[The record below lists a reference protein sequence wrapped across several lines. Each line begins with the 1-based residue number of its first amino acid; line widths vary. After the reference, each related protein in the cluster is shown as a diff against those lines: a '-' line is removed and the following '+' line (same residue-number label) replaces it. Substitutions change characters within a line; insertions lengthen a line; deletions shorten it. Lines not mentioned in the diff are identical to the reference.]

1 MAMIKGIT
9 VVLYDKEEIGK
20 DNFNMPIYKEIPITI
35 NNVLI
40 APSSTDDIVT
50 STDLVGK
57 KAIYTLA
64 IPKDDTHNWED
75 KKVHFYGQDWRVFGF
90 SIEGIDENI
99 PLDWN
104 KKVMVERY
112 G

>member
-40 APSSTDDIVT
+40 APSSTDDIVIC
-50 STDLVGK
+50 SLLLK
-57 KAIYTLA
+57 NCCL
-64 IPKDDTHNWED
+64 
-75 KKVHFYGQDWRVFGF
+75 F
-90 SIEGIDENI
+90 SIHII
-99 PLDWN
+99 
-104 KKVMVERY
+104 
-112 G
+112 

>member
-1 MAMIKGIT
+1 MGMIKGIP
-9 VVLYDKEEIGK
+9 VILYDKIETGK
-20 DNFNMPIYKEIPITI
+20 DAFNQPVYEYKEIMV
-35 NNVLI
+35 NNVLVS
-40 APSSTDDIVT
+40 PSTTDDIVT

-64 IPKDDTHNWED
+64 IPKDDNHLWEN
-75 KKVHFYGQDWRVFGF
+75 KKINFFGTDWLVFGF
-90 SIEGIDENI
+90 TIQGIDENI
-99 PLDWN
+99 PLGWN